1 MTSAYSQAKTAVLKS
16 FAKFLHDAIEQP
28 SQESLARA
36 EDPSRNSFPLWYLS
50 RSFNSQEAFASF
62 ADILSSQHSRRKGCD
77 TRLWSEADEDE
88 FLAHFP
94 LALDD
99 DDGHTKKD
107 NDLDIENILGE
118 INRLTHDGD
127 SSEHLDSMDGR
138 LLHVRPHSII
148 TRKPS
153 SSACSH
159 FVGLC
164 IPF

>member
-1 MTSAYSQAKTAVLKS
+1 MKS
-16 FAKFLHDAIEQP
+16 FSKFLYHAIDQP

-36 EDPSRNSFPLWYLS
+36 QDPSRNSFPLWYLS

-62 ADILSSQHSRRKGCD
+62 ADILSLQHSRRKGCD

-88 FLAHFP
+88 FLSHFP

-99 DDGHTKKD
+99 DDHTKRD
-107 NDLDIENILGE
+107 DDLDIENILGE
-118 INRLTHDGD
+118 INRLTHSEG
-127 SSEHLDSMDGR
+127 SSKRLDSMDGR

-148 TRKPS
+148 TREPNSK

-159 FVGLC
+159 FVGLY